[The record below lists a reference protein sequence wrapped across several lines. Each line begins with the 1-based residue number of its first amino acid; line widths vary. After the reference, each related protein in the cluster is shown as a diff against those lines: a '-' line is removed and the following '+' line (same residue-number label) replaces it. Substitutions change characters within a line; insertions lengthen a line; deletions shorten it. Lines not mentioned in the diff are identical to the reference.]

1 MMVKD
6 KGEVVV
12 IGSGP
17 AGYVAS
23 IRAAQLGGE
32 VILIEKDKLGG
43 VCLNVGCIPTKT
55 LVQSVELASL
65 IRRAKQFGLKVE
77 NFSPDLAQ
85 IMERKRKIVN
95 QLVRGVEYLI
105 KKNKVNLIKGRA
117 TIADSSRV
125 IVETEEGD
133 YQIKAKNII
142 ITTGSSPAN
151 LPLEKID
158 TEDTLTSN
166 EALDL
171 KEIPKDLLIVGGGVI
186 GLEFAHIYGGLG
198 TKISIVEM
206 LSNILPGEDRE
217 VSKKL
222 QQILTKKGLSVFTGS
237 VVKSIERNKGNYTAW
252 INTPGGGK
260 KIPLEKI
267 LICIGRV
274 PNSTG
279 IGLEKAGVKVD
290 KKGWIKVN
298 AQMQTNISNV
308 YAAGDVIGGY
318 CLAHVAQREGEIA
331 AENAMGQPS
340 DINYRSVPRF
350 VCSSPEVA
358 SVGLSEEE
366 AHQKGYLIKV
376 GRFPFVGNGKALVL
390 GESEGFVK
398 IISDAKSEEIL
409 GVHIIGPQATNLIAE
424 ATLAINLECTLN
436 EIIDTIHA
444 HPTLSEV
451 LREASLGAK
460 GRAIHI

>member
-158 TEDTLTSN
+158 TEDTLTS
-166 EALDL
+166 
-171 KEIPKDLLIVGGGVI
+171 
-186 GLEFAHIYGGLG
+186 
-198 TKISIVEM
+198 T
-206 LSNILPGEDRE
+206 
-217 VSKKL
+217 
-222 QQILTKKGLSVFTGS
+222 
-237 VVKSIERNKGNYTAW
+237 
-252 INTPGGGK
+252 
-260 KIPLEKI
+260 
-267 LICIGRV
+267 
-274 PNSTG
+274 
-279 IGLEKAGVKVD
+279 
-290 KKGWIKVN
+290 
-298 AQMQTNISNV
+298 
-308 YAAGDVIGGY
+308 
-318 CLAHVAQREGEIA
+318 
-331 AENAMGQPS
+331 
-340 DINYRSVPRF
+340 
-350 VCSSPEVA
+350 
-358 SVGLSEEE
+358 
-366 AHQKGYLIKV
+366 
-376 GRFPFVGNGKALVL
+376 
-390 GESEGFVK
+390 
-398 IISDAKSEEIL
+398 
-409 GVHIIGPQATNLIAE
+409 
-424 ATLAINLECTLN
+424 
-436 EIIDTIHA
+436 
-444 HPTLSEV
+444 
-451 LREASLGAK
+451 
-460 GRAIHI
+460 